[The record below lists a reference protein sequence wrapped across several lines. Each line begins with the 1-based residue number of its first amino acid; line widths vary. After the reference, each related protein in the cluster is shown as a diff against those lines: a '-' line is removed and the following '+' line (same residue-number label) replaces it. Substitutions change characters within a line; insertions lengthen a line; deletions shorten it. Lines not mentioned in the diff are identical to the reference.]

1 MLPCLLNSRSKPQ
14 SRQTSSIRRQIG
26 FLENLERREV
36 FASGF
41 LTSALPYLIPSAPA
55 VEITPILTVGDSVPE
70 TSPTAAGEQY
80 RMVGIP
86 DGMGAYDNGDGT
98 FTVLMNHELG
108 ASVGTVREHGAKGSF
123 VSKWVIDKTTLEV
136 LSGDDLIQQIQVWVP
151 STPTTPGHYVTG
163 TVALARLCSADL
175 PSASAFFNPATGLG
189 TPERIFMNGEEST
202 GGRAFGTVVSTGIA
216 YELPALGKF
225 AFENSVASPFA
236 QNKTIVVGLDDS
248 NRAFSSEGATDPS
261 EVYVYVG
268 NKTNVGTPIEKAGLT
283 NGILH
288 GLRVG
293 TPGNYDATEA
303 SVTNGER
310 FELVSLGNVSDKSA
324 SSLQADSITQTITQF
339 RRVEDGAFDPL
350 RPNVFYFV
358 TTDRFD
364 SIQDPGS
371 ASFPNTPASQNGL
384 SRLWRLTFDNI
395 KNPELGGRIELVIDG
410 TGPEQMLDNLTTNF
424 QGNVL
429 LQEDA
434 GNQAYL
440 GKIRQFNT
448 TTKDLIEVARHNP
461 SLFDPN
467 VATTSSLLTRDEE
480 ASGIVDVSKILG
492 PGFYIANVQAHYP
505 INAANPRGFTNPDEL
520 VEGGQL
526 VVINTNAIT
535 ATLSAGV
542 LTVQGSINNDSLS
555 VSRRGSSLLVHA
567 NGKQIG
573 EFPQNEVDTIV
584 AKGEAG
590 NDTII
595 ISRGINHPS
604 LLFGGLGDDRLSVSS
619 SPSIMIGGAGRDYL
633 DATSNGAVMIGNES
647 SLTVA
652 DLLLALDEWTSPRTY
667 SQRVASM
674 RAWINASTTSEDN
687 ATDLL
692 FGGRNLDWFFPTAG
706 DRVLGFQ
713 RGELVN

>member
-1 MLPCLLNSRSKPQ
+1 MLSRLFASHTNVHTQRTLRP
-14 SRQTSSIRRQIG
+14 RRRIG
-26 FLENLERREV
+26 SLETLERREV
-36 FASGF
+36 FAAGF

-55 VEITPILTVGDSVPE
+55 VQITPLLTVGDSVPE
-70 TSPTAAGEQY
+70 TTPAIAGEQY

-98 FTVLMNHELG
+98 FTVLMNHELS
-108 ASVGTVREHGAKGSF
+108 ASVGTVREHGSKGAF
-123 VSKWVIDKTTLEV
+123 VSKWVIDKASLAV
-136 LSGDDLIQQIQVWVP
+136 LSGDDLIQQIQLWVP
-151 STPTTPGHYVTG
+151 GTPTTPGHYVSG
-163 TVALARLCSADL
+163 TAALARLCSADL
-175 PSASAFFNPATGLG
+175 PAASAFFNPASGLG
-189 TPERIFMNGEEST
+189 TSERIFMNGEEST
-202 GGRAFGTVVSTGIA
+202 GGRAFGTVVSTGVA

-236 QNKTIVVGLDDS
+236 QNKTIVLGLDDS
-248 NRAFSSEGATDPS
+248 NRSFSSEGATDPS

-268 NKTNVGTPIEKAGLT
+268 NKTNSGSPIEKAGLT

-293 TPGNYDATEA
+293 TPGNYDANEST
-303 SVTNGER
+303 VTSGER

-324 SSLQADSITQTITQF
+324 SALQADSIAQSITQF

-371 ASFPNTPASQNGL
+371 TSFPNSPASQNGL
-384 SRLWRLTFDNI
+384 TRLWKLTFDNI
-395 KNPELGGRIELVIDG
+395 RTPEAGGRIELMVDG
-410 TGPEQMLDNLTTNF
+410 AGPEQMLDNLTVNY

-429 LQEDA
+429 LQEDT

-440 GKIRQFNT
+440 GKIRQFNPS
-448 TTKDLIEVARHNP
+448 TKDLIEVARHN
-461 SLFDPN
+461 SALFDPN
-467 VATTSSLLTRDEE
+467 VASPLSLLTRDEE
-480 ASGIVDVSKILG
+480 SSGIIDVSNILG
-492 PGFYIANVQAHYP
+492 PGYFVANVQAHYA

-535 ATLSAGV
+535 ATLDAGV
-542 LTVQGSINNDSLS
+542 LTVQGSINNDSLN
-555 VSRRGSSLLVHA
+555 VSRRGSTLLVYA
-567 NGKQIG
+567 NGKLIG
-573 EFPQNEVDTIV
+573 EFPQTDVESIV

-595 ISRGINHPS
+595 ISRGVNHPS
-604 LLFGGLGDDRLSVSS
+604 LLLGGLGDDRLSTSS
-619 SPSIMIGGAGRDYL
+619 AAAIMVGGAGRDTL
-633 DATSNGAVMIGNES
+633 DASSSGVVMIGNES
-647 SLTVA
+647 SLAVA
-652 DLLLALDEWTSPRTY
+652 DLLLALDNWTSPQSY
-667 SQRVASM
+667 VQRVAAM
-674 RAWINASTTSEDN
+674 RSWINASTTIEDN
-687 ATDLL
+687 AADIL
-692 FGGRNLDWFFPTAG
+692 FGGRNLDWFFPTNG
-706 DRVLGFQ
+706 DRILGYQ